1 MAFEEGNILGKG
13 RPKGSKNKVDGT
25 IKEFL
30 KELIDGN
37 TDKITTELQSL
48 KGKAFL
54 DAMFNF
60 MEYVQPK
67 LSRAEVIAEI
77 DMSDDID
84 LSKLPQEVIDKL
96 LNAEDNEDQAEGGEL

>member
-1 MAFEEGNILGKG
+1 MPFQEGHNFGKG

-25 IKEFL
+25 IKQFL
-30 KELIDGN
+30 KDMIEGN
-37 TDKITTELQSL
+37 TAKIENELNSL

-67 LSRAEVIAEI
+67 LSRSEVELEQVETT
-77 DMSDDID
+77 D
-84 LSKLPQEVIDKL
+84 LSNVSQETLDKL
-96 LNAEDNEDQAEGGEL
+96 HDELNASDSTEGTS